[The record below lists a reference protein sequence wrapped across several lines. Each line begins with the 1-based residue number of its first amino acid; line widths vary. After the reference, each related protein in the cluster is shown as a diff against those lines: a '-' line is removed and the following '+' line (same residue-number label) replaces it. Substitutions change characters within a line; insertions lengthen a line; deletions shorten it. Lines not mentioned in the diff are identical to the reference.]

1 VLPRLKTEPD
11 RKRFMAPR
19 SIPSPPRRLLTLAI
33 LATAFLCATGVANA
47 SKTQKSIFQDD
58 RMLLAYG
65 SGVQNG
71 ALNDMEN
78 LGVDIVHADVS
89 WYTLAPSPNSSKAPR
104 VDLTNP
110 ARYRASRWAII
121 DSLVRGAKARGLRIL
136 FTPTA
141 PAPIWANGKA
151 CTRSERH
158 KARLKGSCRTN
169 ASLYGKFVQA
179 LAKRYS
185 GTYTDPKDPGA
196 GPLPRVDMWS
206 FWNEPNLSSW
216 LYPSTVRKGKRRI
229 AVSARYYRGL
239 VYAGG
244 SALAKTGHR
253 KDQVWLGETGPIGG
267 GVSAVAPVPF
277 YQALFCVD
285 SRGHRLKGSAARNVG
300 CPRKVKRLPV
310 TGDAH
315 HAYTRATV
323 GSLTARASAGNA
335 PIIAVSRVRSVL
347 KQGAHV
353 GAISRSASAN
363 IQITEF
369 GVSSRP
375 PAARKYGVS
384 LSKQAESINLF
395 EYLAWR
401 QPSVRSV
408 AQFALEDYDLG
419 AGSHPGRLVFQTG
432 LRFLATRTQLRRGRL
447 GTAKPSRRAYHV
459 PLLVIDRGRNV
470 TVWGG
475 VRGHSTGRVQIVNR
489 GKVVKTVSLRSGYFS
504 TAMRKRKGSW
514 QLRFGGLRS
523 RVAKPEKVR

>member
-1 VLPRLKTEPD
+1 
-11 RKRFMAPR
+11 MH
-19 SIPSPPRRLLTLAI
+19 RLLALAV
-33 LATAFLCATGVANA
+33 LTTFLGAAATADA

-65 SGVQNG
+65 TGVQNG
-71 ALNDMEN
+71 ALNDMQN
-78 LGVDIVHADVS
+78 LGVGIVHADIG
-89 WYTLAPSPNSSKAPR
+89 WHTLAPSVNSSKPPK
-104 VDLTNP
+104 VDLTDP
-110 ARYRASRWAII
+110 ARYKASRWAIL
-121 DSLVRGAKARGLRIL
+121 DSLVRGVQARGMRLL
-136 FTPTA
+136 LTPTA
-141 PAPIWANGKA
+141 PGPNWANGKA
-151 CTRSERH
+151 CTKTERR
-158 KARLKGSCRTN
+158 KSRLKGSCRPN

-179 LAKRYS
+179 LATRYS
-185 GTYTDPKDPGA
+185 GSYTDPKNPDA
-196 GPLPRVDMWS
+196 GPLPRVDLWS

-216 LYPSTVRKGKRRI
+216 LYPSTVKKGRSRI
-229 AVSARYYRGL
+229 PISARYYRDL

-244 SALAKTGHR
+244 GALAKTGHS
-253 KDQVWLGETGPIGG
+253 DDDVWLGETGPIGG
-267 GVSAVAPVPF
+267 GVTAVPPVQF
-277 YQALFCVD
+277 YQALFCVN
-285 SRGHRLKGSAARNVG
+285 SRGRRLKGSAAKSLG
-300 CPRKVKRLPV
+300 CPKKVKRLPV

-323 GSLTARASAGNA
+323 GSLTARASGGNI
-335 PIIAVSRVRSVL
+335 PIAAISRLRSVL
-347 KQGAHV
+347 KQGARV
-353 GAISRSASAN
+353 GAISGAVAGN

-375 PAARKYGVS
+375 PAARRYGVS
-384 LSKQAESINLF
+384 LSKQADSINLF

-432 LRFLATRTQLRRGRL
+432 LRFIATRTQLRRGQL

-475 VRGHSTGRVQIVNR
+475 VRGHSRGRVRIVNR
-489 GKVVKTVSLRSGYFS
+489 GKVVKTVSLHSGYFS

-523 RVAKPEKVR
+523 RVAKPQKVR